1 MKKNYTSPEL
11 DFIKVQANEILT
23 ASNEEVFVDG
33 ESLFG

>member
-1 MKKNYTSPEL
+1 MKQQYKQPDATI
-11 DFIKVQANEILT
+11 IKLMTEEILT